1 MLRRIPRGLVHTAVV
16 LLGALWLS
24 SLVGVLVLTYAPPE
38 EPGHAWGYWSTWVVL
53 LATLPPLLA
62 LARWAFADLRRTGP
76 RGEPDEDEQD
86 APRTHR
92 GLSGRDEPPSRW

>member
-1 MLRRIPRGLVHTAVV
+1 MLGRLPRGLVHTAAV
-16 LLGALWLS
+16 LLGVLWLS
-24 SLVGVLVLTYAPPE
+24 TLVRILVLTYAPPE

-62 LARWAFADLRRTGP
+62 LARWAFADLRRIGP
-76 RGEPDEDEQD
+76 RGEPDEDGD

>member
-1 MLRRIPRGLVHTAVV
+1 MLGRLPRGLVHTAAV
-16 LLGALWLS
+16 LLGLLWLS
-24 SLVGVLVLTYAPPE
+24 TLARILVLTYAPPE

-62 LARWAFADLRRTGP
+62 LARWAFADLRRIGP
-76 RGEPDEDEQD
+76 RGEPDEDGD

>member
-1 MLRRIPRGLVHTAVV
+1 MLRRIPRGLVHTAAV
-16 LLGALWLS
+16 LLGLLWTLARI
-24 SLVGVLVLTYAPPE
+24 LVLTYAPPE

-76 RGEPDEDEQD
+76 RGEPDEDGD

-92 GLSGRDEPPSRW
+92 GLSGRDEPPTRW

>member
-1 MLRRIPRGLVHTAVV
+1 MLGRLPRGLVHTAAV
-16 LLGALWLS
+16 LLGVLWLS
-24 SLVGVLVLTYAPPE
+24 TLARILVLTYAPPE

-62 LARWAFADLRRTGP
+62 LARWAFADLRRIGP
-76 RGEPDEDEQD
+76 RGEPDEDGD